1 MEQLDRSNLA
11 GEWLER
17 LRGKS
22 PGSRFESGVLI
33 LQLSHDRVIR
43 LVVDSILLAG
53 SARDL
58 TLDGSWSAAKSP
70 KDRLFTMLD
79 NYWEDALL
87 RLENDTEEIR
97 FIDDGT
103 FRGFY
108 AV

>member
-11 GEWLER
+11 GEWLQR

-33 LQLSHDRVIR
+33 LQLSHDKVIR
-43 LVVDSILLAG
+43 LVVDSILLAS

-58 TLDGSWSAAKSP
+58 TLDGSWTAAKSP
-70 KDRLFTMLD
+70 KDRLFAMLD
-79 NYWEDALL
+79 NYWDDALL

-97 FIDDGT
+97 FIDDET

>member
-1 MEQLDRSNLA
+1 MEQLDRSKLA
-11 GEWLER
+11 GEWLQR
-17 LRGKS
+17 LQSES

-33 LQLSHDRVIR
+33 LQLSHDRAIR
-43 LVVDSILLAG
+43 LVVDPTLLAG

-58 TLDGSWSAAKSP
+58 TLDGSWLAAKSP
-70 KDRLFTMLD
+70 KGRLFAMLD
-79 NYWEDALL
+79 SYWEDALL
-87 RLENDTEEIR
+87 RLENDAEEIR

>member
-11 GEWLER
+11 GEWLQR

-33 LQLSHDRVIR
+33 LQLSHDKVIR
-43 LVVDSILLAG
+43 LVVDSILLAS

-58 TLDGSWSAAKSP
+58 TLDGSWTAAKSP
-70 KDRLFTMLD
+70 KDRLFAMLD
-79 NYWEDALL
+79 NYWDDALL

>member
-11 GEWLER
+11 GEWLQR

-22 PGSRFESGVLI
+22 SGSRFESGVLI
-33 LQLSHDRVIR
+33 LQLSHDRAIR

-58 TLDGSWSAAKSP
+58 TLDGSWSAARSP
-70 KDRLFTMLD
+70 KDRLFAMLD
-79 NYWEDALL
+79 NYWEDGLL

>member
-1 MEQLDRSNLA
+1 MEQLDRPNLA
-11 GEWLER
+11 EEWLQR

-33 LQLSHDRVIR
+33 LQLSHDRVMR
-43 LVVDSILLAG
+43 LVVDSILLAR

-87 RLENDTEEIR
+87 RLENDTEEIH